1 MQKKGILQLWPHNR
15 TGFKVVHLKIHFI
28 MINMIDSKQSA
39 RLIQHLLWIKTHA
52 LKQQRISDRRRL
64 RAGPPK
70 YRNSRSGG
78 RRQGTGKII
87 HCDSIHSN
95 GCTVYEATDRIYF
108 PQRKRFPDKGPD
120 IDEQFILQT
129 SRRRAV
135 LLKETISQNEIYYYE
150 NGFLI
155 SREGLD
161 ISSSR
166 TTLRD

>member
-1 MQKKGILQLWPHNR
+1 MPIQFFTISLGKVRLHNCL
-15 TGFKVVHLKIHFI
+15 GHPESF
-28 MINMIDSKQSA
+28 
-39 RLIQHLLWIKTHA
+39 
-52 LKQQRISDRRRL
+52 
-64 RAGPPK
+64 
-70 YRNSRSGG
+70 NSRSGG

-129 SRRRAV
+129 SCRRAV
-135 LLKETISQNEIYYYE
+135 LLKESISQNESYYDE
-150 NGFLI
+150 NGFPI
-155 SREGLD
+155 SRKGLD

-166 TTLRD
+166 TTVRD